1 VTTRPSARGP
11 ALRRLPLL
19 ALGFIALIVGA
30 LAGLARLGWT
40 VPDLAASAAA
50 LHGPLMIC
58 GFFGVVIALE
68 RAVALGRAWAY
79 LGPLCAGIGTLLML
93 AVGKAVGAWL
103 QAAGALVLA
112 IGTADVFRRQRAMF
126 TFTLLAGALA
136 YVVGCVL
143 WARGAAVNEAV
154 SWWLAFLVLTIAGE
168 RLELSRFRPPSLVA
182 THVFALVLAAIVV
195 ALLAGRF
202 GESESWSL
210 RLFAVALLALAAWLL
225 KQDIARRTVRSQ
237 GLTRFIAV
245 CLLSGYFWLAVGG
258 TVLPVA
264 GELQPGTA
272 SYDAALHA
280 LLLGFVF
287 SMVFGHAPIIFPAV
301 LRVAV
306 PYSPAFYAPL
316 ALLHLSLLV
325 RLAGEVGGQHDWLR
339 VGGLLNAIALA
350 AFIVGT
356 AGAVLRARRTGRGE
370 ARPTGL

>member
-1 VTTRPSARGP
+1 VKSPSSARGP

-19 ALGFIALIVGA
+19 ALGFVALIVGA

-68 RAVALGRAWAY
+68 RAVALGHRWAY
-79 LGPLCAGIGTLLML
+79 LGPLCAGIGTLLVL
-93 AVGKAVGAWL
+93 AAGTAVGAWL

-126 TFTLLAGALA
+126 TFTLVAGALA
-136 YVVGCVL
+136 YVAGCLL
-143 WARGAAVNEAV
+143 WATGSPVNEV
-154 SWWLAFLVLTIAGE
+154 VPWWLAFLVLTIAGE
-168 RLELSRFRPPSLVA
+168 RLELSRFRPPSPAA
-182 THVFALVLAAIVV
+182 TRVFALVLAAVVV
-195 ALLAGRF
+195 ALPAGQF
-202 GESESWSL
+202 GEAAPWSS
-210 RLFAVALLALAAWLL
+210 RLFAAALLALAAWLL
-225 KQDIARRTVRSQ
+225 KQDIARRTVRSR

-258 TVLPVA
+258 AVLLAA

-272 SYDAALHA
+272 SYDAVLHA

-306 PYSPAFYAPL
+306 PYSPAFYVPL
-316 ALLHLSLLV
+316 ALLHLSLFV
-325 RLAGEVGGQHDWLR
+325 RLAGDLSGQHGWLR

-356 AGAVLRARRTGRGE
+356 ATAVIRGQRGRRAS
-370 ARPTGL
+370 A